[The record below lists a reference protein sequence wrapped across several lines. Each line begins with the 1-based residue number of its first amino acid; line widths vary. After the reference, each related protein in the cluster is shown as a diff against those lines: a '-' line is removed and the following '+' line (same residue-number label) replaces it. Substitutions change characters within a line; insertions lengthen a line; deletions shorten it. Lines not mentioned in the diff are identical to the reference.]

1 VSNKGGIVM
10 PNYNNPF
17 NYNNPYNYG
26 IPNYP
31 VRGIVPPMSPMN
43 TYAFVNGIEGAKS
56 YLMQPNQSVLLMDS
70 DELKCYMK
78 QSDSTGKATIRTFK
92 LEEITEK
99 EESKIPVGD
108 YVSKSDIDTYY
119 EMSIKFLNDK
129 DFGKGKAFKYYL
141 LVKENNR

>member
-1 VSNKGGIVM
+1 M

-31 VRGIVPPMSPMN
+31 IRGVVPPMSPMN

-99 EESKIPVGD
+99 EESKMPVGD
-108 YVSKSDIDTYY
+108 YVSKADFDTLSNKFD
-119 EMSIKFLNDK
+119 ELLKKLDGGKDDKSI
-129 DFGKGKAFKYYL
+129 
-141 LVKENNR
+141 